1 MTDTSRRTRVSELNK
16 GTILHFLMT
25 RFPHYK
31 IDVKTVPGRATRFLL
46 SDDELGSTAYC
57 DVDDR
62 LLRACKLSSGEI
74 ETVLGDRWKV
84 VKPTPS
90 V

>member
-1 MTDTSRRTRVSELNK
+1 MTDRKRVRVSELNK

-31 IDVKTVPGRATRFLL
+31 IDVKELSTKSTRFLL
-46 SDDELGSTAYC
+46 SDTEAGSTAYC

-62 LLRACKLSSGEI
+62 LLAACRLSPQEV
-74 ETVLGDRWKV
+74 ETVVGERWKV
-84 VKPTPS
+84 MKPARS
-90 V
+90 M

>member
-1 MTDTSRRTRVSELNK
+1 MADPTRVPVAELNK

-31 IDVKTVPGRATRFLL
+31 IDVKKISSQETRFLL
-46 SDDELGSTAYC
+46 SDTEMGSTAYC

-62 LLRACKLSSGEI
+62 LLASCRLSPGEI
-74 ETVLGDRWKV
+74 ETVVGERWRV
-84 VKPTPS
+84 MNGAHQA
-90 V
+90 